1 MDRYLYTDV
10 TGSKSR
16 RVQVYGST
24 RYPFIKPTQED
35 VYIFTRTDDRLDNL
49 AHQYY
54 DDSGL
59 WWVLALVNNLGK
71 GSFAVPVAMQ
81 LRIPSK
87 KSLNDLLSM
96 LKNAST
102 EI

>member
-1 MDRYLYTDV
+1 MDRYLYTHV
-10 TGSKSR
+10 TGSKNR
-16 RVQVYGST
+16 HVQAYGST
-24 RYPFIKPTQED
+24 RYPFIEPSQED
-35 VYIFTRTDDRLDNL
+35 TYITTRTGDRLDNL

-54 DDSGL
+54 NDSGL

-87 KSLNDLLSM
+87 KSLNDLLFM
-96 LKNAST
+96 LETAAT
-102 EI
+102 DI

>member
-10 TGSKSR
+10 TGSKNR
-16 RVQVYGST
+16 HVQVYGST

-35 VYIFTRTDDRLDNL
+35 VYIFTRTGDRLDNL

-54 DDSGL
+54 NDSGL

-71 GSFAVPVAMQ
+71 GSFAVPVAIQ

-96 LKNAST
+96 LKDAST